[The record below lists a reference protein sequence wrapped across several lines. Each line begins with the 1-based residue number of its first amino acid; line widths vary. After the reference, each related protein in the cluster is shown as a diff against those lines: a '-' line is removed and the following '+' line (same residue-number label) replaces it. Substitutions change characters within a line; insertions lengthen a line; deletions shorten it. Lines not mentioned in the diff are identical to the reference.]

1 MRIGNGAPPIVPPAS
16 VPEDGAQGTSEV
28 STASA
33 AGASADCVPDESKAL
48 ETNLDAQLQKAQVEH
63 LFAAGLEAA
72 PNAVRGGLQALK
84 SPDVG
89 LHAPSADTVAKLTEK
104 LKSAVEKAGSGKEED
119 RAAVDQILKDIVKAY
134 GIGQNGVTGLEFDPK
149 SADQG
154 DTIGSKPPKTFI
166 TVGKPGLDNP
176 AEAASTIL
184 HESNHVRRNQ
194 ELDSLGIDRDKF
206 SMKQEGI
213 YSALSEMEGDQLE
226 INNAKKLGTSPGY
239 VKGAEQ
245 LKAQYVEQ
253 LKTYGAPPELI
264 KLAEQGKFDEAFK
277 KFREMVKG

>member
-1 MRIGNGAPPIVPPAS
+1 M
-16 VPEDGAQGTSEV
+16 
-28 STASA
+28 
-33 AGASADCVPDESKAL
+33 
-48 ETNLDAQLQKAQVEH
+48 
-63 LFAAGLEAA
+63 
-72 PNAVRGGLQALK
+72 
-84 SPDVG
+84 
-89 LHAPSADTVAKLTEK
+89 
-104 LKSAVEKAGSGKEED
+104 
-119 RAAVDQILKDIVKAY
+119 
-134 GIGQNGVTGLEFDPK
+134 
-149 SADQG
+149 
-154 DTIGSKPPKTFI
+154 
-166 TVGKPGLDNP
+166 
-176 AEAASTIL
+176 
-184 HESNHVRRNQ
+184 RRNQ

-264 KLAEQGKFDEAFK
+264 KLAEQAKFDEAFK